1 MKINRYVCILIIVIF
16 LILSIILIIKNSIR
30 VNNSNLEN
38 NNENISNIN
47 EEVTIKEENSDCVTI
62 VDDNIENKELLIEF
76 LNKIYT
82 SKEELIINIL
92 NSYKDKAQKTVLK
105 FVPGEKTISEIDE
118 NVISNIYTNSDTS
131 ADAISKISNQYGYYE
146 ITIDLENEDYIK
158 KLDVY
163 NWKLIKKSDKNKTK
177 ITFETEQDV
186 DFIPIICEYNSTIDD
201 IKSKSGIITNIE
213 NNTMTIQ
220 NVNHTNYFYKID
232 FDNNSKFIN
241 TRTTEN
247 IEFSNIKIG
256 DYYDA
261 GKIIRNITGEEQKQE
276 CLKNLANCYV
286 EGTLYCYPRE
296 ITKVENMGN
305 YVIITLIME
314 DGATEYFKG
323 KDNLDYF
330 ELRVIAKADL
340 DIPTSA
346 GDVTIYNLKEE
357 TEGFMFWIGLDK
369 ETINNKYPTIKYIEI
384 YDK

>member
-1 MKINRYVCILIIVIF
+1 MKEYYWIIVLLCCALSGVVQAQPGNFCQDFEELTDTKPVDRERWKLCKRPYNSAWGTTDVRYSKTNVPDVDVRDRKWEGQVWRGERINALALLWTTRDCKDVGIEVSDLKGPGGDVIPASAIRTHFVRYVMTD
-16 LILSIILIIKNSIR
+16 
-30 VNNSNLEN
+30 E
-38 NNENISNIN
+38 
-47 EEVTIKEENSDCVTI
+47 
-62 VDDNIENKELLIEF
+62 
-76 LNKIYT
+76 LNK
-82 SKEELIINIL
+82 
-92 NSYKDKAQKTVLK
+92 DKRGACGYRPDHTVFDSRLAWH
-105 FVPGEKTISEIDE
+105 FVEKSFK
-118 NVISNIYTNSDTS
+118 VFLL
-131 ADAISKISNQYGYYE
+131 ADVREAARRVYDGDSRNAEQYGDME
-146 ITIDLENEDYIK
+146 QALEGLAERAR
-158 KLDVY
+158 L
-163 NWKLIKKSDKNKTK
+163 
-177 ITFETEQDV
+177 EQAR
-186 DFIPIICEYNSTIDD
+186 FLELY
-201 IKSKSGIITNIE
+201 GI
-213 NNTMTIQ
+213 
-220 NVNHTNYFYKID
+220 
-232 FDNNSKFIN
+232 
-241 TRTTEN
+241 
-247 IEFSNIKIG
+247 